1 MADIV
6 QVDHDQMKSIAQRFS
21 DQSEQVRAAH
31 DKILHQ
37 LDVLKHGAWIGPNAD
52 KFAEIMDG
60 NLLPAVQRLTKALH
74 QASETTTQV
83 AKMMHDADE
92 ESKGLFPA

>member
-1 MADIV
+1 MADTV
-6 QVDHDQMKSIAQRFS
+6 QVDHDQMKGISQRFA
-21 DQSEQVRAAH
+21 DQSEKVRATT

-37 LDVLKHGAWIGPNAD
+37 LDVLKHGGWEGPNFD
-52 KFAEIMDG
+52 KFAEIMEG
-60 NLLPAVQRLTKALH
+60 TLLPGCNRLHKALH
-74 QASETTTQV
+74 QASETTNQV

>member
-21 DQSEQVRAAH
+21 DQSEQVRAQQ

-60 NLLPAVQRLTKALH
+60 TLLPAVHRLSVALH

-92 ESKGLFPA
+92 ESKGLFPS